1 MSEKT
6 NEKEKYL
13 AGDPDIKMRR
23 LSQTLSY
30 VLLAL
35 TPIIAFE
42 IVQMITLLSVRY
54 RMSGVKTIRQIITLL
69 FTMELRYQ
77 IYNLIIFYV
86 LFGIMIL
93 IFRRIRIAAA
103 VYTVLLTAGALV
115 NYYVVMFRGQPFMLL
130 DIVGMGTA
138 AEVVGEYHFKISR
151 LLALTLIGTVAFLI
165 FQFVFQKLELGHKGA
180 KNRIGRLCGL
190 AVIAVVLWQLYP
202 NVQKMPNVLLWSLN
216 SDYVGRGYMYTLL
229 RELKYFNVE
238 KPEGY
243 SAEAVDEIADE
254 YTDETGNTETDEDTV
269 QATNIIMIMNES
281 LTDFESIGDLKANKE
296 ILPYIRSMNKNVKH
310 GQLHVPTFGGGT
322 ARSEYEALTGNS
334 IQFLPT
340 GSVPYQLY
348 VRDPE
353 YGMAD
358 ILKAQG
364 YETIAMHPHKAAN
377 WNREKVY
384 SSMGFD
390 AFFSLE
396 NWGEEMDKLRNYCSD
411 QSLYDRII
419 DLYEQK
425 EKGQKRFTFCVTMQN
440 HGGYTEERNAGY
452 EPDVKLD
459 YKGEYPLA
467 ETYLSLASE
476 SDKAFKNLIEYF
488 EKADEPTMIVMF
500 GDHWPQL
507 ESGFY
512 SKVLGKDVSTL
523 DMTEI
528 QKKYQTPY
536 VIWTNY
542 DSETLSED
550 ISSNYLGSYVL
561 KLAGVEIPA
570 YNQMILDIKE
580 ELPVI
585 GMGAYCD
592 KDGNWYSENDLPEK
606 YQKLLSEYQIMQYS
620 DQFEKTDI
628 RENLFRIQ
636 TDSEISESS

>member
-1 MSEKT
+1 MSEKKKQTET
-6 NEKEKYL
+6 NNFTD
-13 AGDPDIKMRR
+13 AGNQKKSYGV
-23 LSQTLSY
+23 LSW
-30 VLLAL
+30 LLLIL

-42 IVQMITLLSVRY
+42 IVQMITLLSARY
-54 RMSGVKTIRQIITLL
+54 RMGGLRTIRDLITHL
-69 FTMELRYQ
+69 FTMEPKYLL
-77 IYNLIIFYV
+77 YNLIIYYV
-86 LFGIMIL
+86 LFVIMIL
-93 IFRRIRIAAA
+93 IFRKIRIATC
-103 VYTVLLTAGALV
+103 VYTVLLVIVALV

-138 AEVVGEYHFKISR
+138 AEVVGEYHFKISK
-151 LLALTLIGTVAFLI
+151 LLALTLIGTLI
-165 FQFVFQKLELGHKGA
+165 FLAFQFRFQKLALGHKGA
-180 KNRIGRLCGL
+180 RNRIFRVCVLGI
-190 AVIAVVLWQLYP
+190 IAVVLWQLYP
-202 NVQKMPNVLLWSLN
+202 NVHKMENVLLWSIN
-216 SDYVGRGYMYTLL
+216 SDHVGKGYMYTLL
-229 RELKYFNVE
+229 REIKYFEVE

-243 SAEAVDEIADE
+243 SVEAVDDIAEE
-254 YTDETGNTETDEDTV
+254 YADDTENTQSGEETV

-281 LTDFESIGDLKANKE
+281 LTDFEDIGDLKANKE
-296 ILPYIRSMNKNVKH
+296 ILPFIRSMDKNVKK

-334 IQFLPT
+334 IQFLPS

-384 SSMGFD
+384 NSMGFD
-390 AFFSLE
+390 KFYSLE
-396 NWGEEMDKLRNYCSD
+396 NWGEEMDRLRNYCSD
-411 QSLYDRII
+411 ESLYNRII
-419 DLYEQK
+419 ELYNEK

-459 YKGEYPLA
+459 YKGNYPLA

-476 SDKAFKNLIEYF
+476 SDTAFKNLIEYF
-488 EKADEPTMIVMF
+488 EKVEEPTMIVMF
-500 GDHWPQL
+500 GDHWPRL
-507 ESGFY
+507 EDGFY
-512 SKVLGKDVSTL
+512 SKVLGKDAASL
-523 DMTEI
+523 NLTET

-542 DSETLSED
+542 DSETVTED
-550 ISSNYLGSYVL
+550 ISANYLGSYVL
-561 KLAGVEIPA
+561 KLAGVEIPT

-592 KDGNWYSENDLPEK
+592 KDGNWYSAQDLPEK
-606 YQKLLSEYQIMQYS
+606 YQKLLSEYQIMQYN
-620 DQFEKTDI
+620 DQFEKKDI
-628 RENLFRIQ
+628 RESLFRV
-636 TDSEISESS
+636 EN

>member
-1 MSEKT
+1 MSEKKKI
-6 NEKEKYL
+6 KEQNLSADSGNKN
-13 AGDPDIKMRR
+13 KT
-23 LSQTLSY
+23 LSQILSW
-30 VLLAL
+30 VLLVV
-35 TPIIAFE
+35 TPIVVFE
-42 IVQMITLLSVRY
+42 IVQMITLLSARY

-69 FTMELRYQ
+69 FTMEPRYQ

-86 LFGIMIL
+86 IFVIMIL
-93 IFRRIRIAAA
+93 IFRKIRIAAV

-138 AEVVGEYHFKISR
+138 AEVVGEYHFKVSR
-151 LLALTLIGTVAFLI
+151 LLALTLIGTLAFLI
-165 FQFVFQKLELGHKGA
+165 FQFVFQKLELGHKGT
-180 KNRIGRLCGL
+180 KNRVGRLCGL
-190 AVIAVVLWQLYP
+190 AVIAIVLWQMYP
-202 NVQKMPNVLLWSLN
+202 NVQKMPNVLLWSIN
-216 SDYVGRGYMYTLL
+216 SDYVGKGYMYTLL
-229 RELKYFNVE
+229 RELKYFSVE

-243 SAEAVDEIADE
+243 SAEAVDEIVDQYSE
-254 YTDETGNTETDEDTV
+254 ETESTETAGDSV

-281 LTDFESIGDLKANKE
+281 LTDFEDIGDLKANKE

-358 ILKAQG
+358 ILKEQG

-384 SSMGFD
+384 KSMGFD
-390 AFFSLE
+390 EFLSLE
-396 NWGEEMDKLRNYCSD
+396 NWGTDMEKLRNYCSD
-411 QSLYDRII
+411 ESLYNRII
-419 DLYEQK
+419 DLYNEK
-425 EKGQKRFTFCVTMQN
+425 EKGKKRFTFCVTMQN

-459 YKGEYPLA
+459 YKGDYPLA

-488 EKADEPTMIVMF
+488 EKVDEPTMIVMF

-512 SKVLGKDVSTL
+512 SQVLGKDVANL
-523 DMTEI
+523 NLTEL

-542 DSETLSED
+542 ASETVTED

-561 KLAGVEIPA
+561 KLAGVEIPT
-570 YNQMILDIKE
+570 YNQMILDIKD

-592 KDGNWYSENDLPEK
+592 KDGNWYSENDLPEE
-606 YQKLLSEYQIMQYS
+606 YQKLLSEYQIMQYN

-636 TDSEISESS
+636 ADSKSN